1 MEYQKTINLL
11 DRPNQPFKFQT
22 KNWVKIND
30 ESRWTLTLTKII
42 KLDLKLQCFDH
53 VCVIKV
59 MSHIYLLKEL

>member
-42 KLDLKLQCFDH
+42 KLDLKL
-53 VCVIKV
+53 
-59 MSHIYLLKEL
+59 